1 MKTEQIHTLVLGA
14 GPAGLAAGYLLARA
28 GHKPVVLEKGKSS
41 GGLMRSIKRGDFIVD
56 IGRKELY
63 DRLERVDQFWAELL
77 GDDYRQYA
85 HRGGLLFDRHIIEI
99 SPSFRGFRRGMPWPM
114 LIRSAGDLFWSR
126 MRANRNRP
134 QNLEQYFYQKRGRRL
149 AQIISQGF
157 QEKLSGM
164 KWADV
169 KLPENYSDSRDAT
182 FFQTVKGLMART
194 FSCKEVNT
202 FKGVWRHPARGTGQ
216 ICDALEREAAQK
228 GGRFV
233 FEANVLEM
241 NSSDGKIISV
251 KAEARGETVLYE
263 TEHVISSLPAQFL
276 LKLLLKD
283 RFTALD
289 DALKAPASSKRTIVL
304 VYLFLN
310 EEPRFPHAWLNVT
323 CPHTRIGRI
332 TNYSAMNGEM
342 VPAGKTCLCSE
353 FYCNAGDPLLERAE
367 KALTALALEEC
378 AKYKLLDAAKCF
390 DSLVL
395 KLPGVDASQNR
406 HNWMSNLRKGLLD
419 ELRAFKNFYY
429 VSRTDLD
436 IATLAGLE
444 SAEAILAGDR
454 TTFDRHIDPTQ
465 LGIRSTKKAFEFKN
479 PMEQGI

>member
-1 MKTEQIHTLVLGA
+1 
-14 GPAGLAAGYLLARA
+14 
-28 GHKPVVLEKGKSS
+28 
-41 GGLMRSIKRGDFIVD
+41 
-56 IGRKELY
+56 
-63 DRLERVDQFWAELL
+63 
-77 GDDYRQYA
+77 
-85 HRGGLLFDRHIIEI
+85 
-99 SPSFRGFRRGMPWPM
+99 
-114 LIRSAGDLFWSR
+114 
-126 MRANRNRP
+126 
-134 QNLEQYFYQKRGRRL
+134 
-149 AQIISQGF
+149 
-157 QEKLSGM
+157 
-164 KWADV
+164 
-169 KLPENYSDSRDAT
+169 
-182 FFQTVKGLMART
+182 
-194 FSCKEVNT
+194 
-202 FKGVWRHPARGTGQ
+202 
-216 ICDALEREAAQK
+216 
-228 GGRFV
+228 
-233 FEANVLEM
+233 
-241 NSSDGKIISV
+241 
-251 KAEARGETVLYE
+251 
-263 TEHVISSLPAQFL
+263 
-276 LKLLLKD
+276 
-283 RFTALD
+283 
-289 DALKAPASSKRTIVL
+289 VL